1 MMHFE
6 QSNFALFTRFKLNII
21 ITLIVAQ
28 PIVFLYL
35 LGLEVCEIFFIV
47 LFCVIPIAYIGS
59 LFLNRKVKLTYTKM
73 SLVMFAAGGF
83 GMLLGSA
90 VDLGPVGVYGLL
102 SICQLTPFPVSGWG
116 VSELLQRIQLTPWTY
131 IGMFTCGNL
140 GMLFLDDLRSSHSF
154 APIKLLYI
162 YLICNVGMLFG
173 MLLGESISTAFIV
186 YLNQFLAAG
195 LMIISMLLGMVFGM
209 VIFMAM
215 GNKLTKHT
223 LLPLSL
229 NYGTHGYDTVNR
241 SL

>member
-21 ITLIVAQ
+21 IALIVAQ
-28 PIVFLYL
+28 PVLFFYL
-35 LGLEVCEIFFIV
+35 LALDLTAIFFMA
-47 LFCVIPIAYIGS
+47 LLCVIPIVFFGS
-59 LFLNRKVKLTYTKM
+59 LLLTRKVKLRYTKM

-83 GMLLGSA
+83 GMLFGSV

-140 GMLFLDDLRSSHSF
+140 GMLFLDDLRSSHSL
-154 APIKLLYI
+154 APIKVLYI
-162 YLICNVGMLFG
+162 YLICNIGMLFG
-173 MLLGESISTAFIV
+173 MLLGESISTIFII

-195 LMIISMLLGMVFGM
+195 LMISSMLLGMVFGM
-209 VIFMAM
+209 VGFMALA
-215 GNKLTKHT
+215 NKLTKHT
-223 LLPLSL
+223 LLPFSF
-229 NYGTHGYDTVNR
+229 NYGTRVYDTVNR